1 MSDENSY
8 EIVAVE
14 GERIAIPRSFE
25 MATVSARSKSCHLAE
40 LKCSLS
46 FCAAKANNF
55 LARRVAISRKCS
67 HCSFATDPRY
77 NFAFPD
83 RCTSQCATVEQL

>member
-25 MATVSARSKSCHLAE
+25 MARVSAKSKSCHLAE
-40 LKCSLS
+40 LKCSL
-46 FCAAKANNF
+46 
-55 LARRVAISRKCS
+55 
-67 HCSFATDPRY
+67 
-77 NFAFPD
+77 
-83 RCTSQCATVEQL
+83 